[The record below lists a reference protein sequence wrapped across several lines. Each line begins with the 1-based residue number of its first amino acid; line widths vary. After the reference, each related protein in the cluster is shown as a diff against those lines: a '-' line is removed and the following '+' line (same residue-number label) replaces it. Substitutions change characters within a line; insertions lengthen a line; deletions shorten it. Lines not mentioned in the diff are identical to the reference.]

1 MKLSYSSDSGPN
13 PYLLTPDPFCYNIT
27 CSVSLRGIGLMDSEA
42 SQFIDIADYY
52 DDLMAGVPYRLW
64 VDYLEELLKG
74 INFHPR
80 TVLDVAC
87 GTGSV
92 SEIIADRGY
101 QVTGVDLS
109 AGMIEVARQKAEKNE
124 SGVDYHVQDAAEL
137 SLGRQFDL
145 AISLF
150 DSLNYITDEDHL
162 AKAIKR
168 VGEHVVEGGYF
179 IFDVNTE
186 YALSHGFF
194 NQSNLG
200 SYPRY
205 VWSSS
210 FDRSTRI
217 CTVKMVFE
225 VLDHGAA
232 RQFTEVHRQKA
243 YRLDEL
249 DSMLR
254 DAGFET
260 VARYHAYKFRQP
272 TRRSDR
278 VFFVARKR

>member
-1 MKLSYSSDSGPN
+1 
-13 PYLLTPDPFCYNIT
+13 
-27 CSVSLRGIGLMDSEA
+27 MDSEPNQFVDVA
-42 SQFIDIADYY
+42 SYY

-64 VDYLEELLKG
+64 VDYLEEILHRIDYK
-74 INFHPR
+74 PR
-80 TVLDVAC
+80 TILDVAC

-92 SEIIADRGY
+92 SEILADRGY
-101 QVTGVDLS
+101 TVTGADLS
-109 AGMIEVARQKAEKNE
+109 AGMIEVAQKKAEANQ
-124 SGVDYHVQDAAEL
+124 SGVDYHVQDAAEM

-150 DSLNYITDEDHL
+150 DSLNYITDESKL
-162 AKAIKR
+162 ASAIQR
-168 VGEHVVEGGYF
+168 VGEHVVQGGYF

-210 FDRSTRI
+210 FDRETRI

-225 VLDHGAA
+225 VLDHGAN
-232 RQFTEVHRQKA
+232 RQFTEVHKQKA

-260 VARYHAYKFRQP
+260 TARYHAYKFRQP

-278 VFFVARKR
+278 VFFVARKK